1 MMLMFWIFALTDL
14 FVVGI
19 FYAVYGGKRK
29 YAEGMLLGVHIPQS
43 AADSEEVKVFMER
56 YRKNTKRFYLWNGL
70 AGVAV
75 CFLNFWYLSVF
86 MIVWSVWLV
95 EFCAGAIYLLCRTHR
110 KLYDLKVER
119 GWVGSAGSRIMAVDT
134 KVAAQNGKMG
144 LSPWWHLLFLAL
156 ILISFLDP
164 GVRRYLQTSEDGWTF
179 PLIGILVCVGFG
191 ILHFT
196 IMRTRN
202 RIYSEDSELNVAV
215 NRMQKTLWSWAMVV
229 SSLTN
234 AAAYL
239 VVASYMGNHNWLN
252 NTTYAIYIVLQT
264 LPGGWMIGSFLYM
277 RYKKE
282 KMLEKNEEPLY
293 IDDDVYWKNGWYYNP
308 SDKRFFVQDWA
319 CSWNY
324 TTNMA
329 KTGAKIFTGAA
340 VVLTAGCLIWV
351 CVLMWKIDFTPIE
364 LTPEEGY
371 VQITSGYSDLT
382 ISSGEIE
389 SVEVLDSVPEDRYN
403 RVNGSDDGRQLLG
416 KFKGRETGKCRM
428 YLYVGYEPIL
438 AIQTEKY
445 GPVYVNSK
453 TSGEV
458 EEWCEKITQMME

>member
-1 MMLMFWIFALTDL
+1 
-14 FVVGI
+14 
-19 FYAVYGGKRK
+19 
-29 YAEGMLLGVHIPQS
+29 
-43 AADSEEVKVFMER
+43 
-56 YRKNTKRFYLWNGL
+56 
-70 AGVAV
+70 
-75 CFLNFWYLSVF
+75 
-86 MIVWSVWLV
+86 
-95 EFCAGAIYLLCRTHR
+95 
-110 KLYDLKVER
+110 
-119 GWVGSAGSRIMAVDT
+119 
-134 KVAAQNGKMG
+134 
-144 LSPWWHLLFLAL
+144 
-156 ILISFLDP
+156 
-164 GVRRYLQTSEDGWTF
+164 
-179 PLIGILVCVGFG
+179 
-191 ILHFT
+191 
-196 IMRTRN
+196 
-202 RIYSEDSELNVAV
+202 
-215 NRMQKTLWSWAMVV
+215 
-229 SSLTN
+229 
-234 AAAYL
+234 
-239 VVASYMGNHNWLN
+239 MGNHNWLN

-389 SVEVLDSVPEDRYN
+389 NVEVLDSVPEDRYN